1 MTKFVVVGLCLLMAL
16 GQMASVSGVTEAPEV
31 EQSTESPIADMA
43 LIDVSP
49 MAPKKPTEKP
59 PVSQEALA
67 PAPVAVP
74 VEILEKAANPQPHTV
89 ADFIIHPLIAF
100 KPRQASL
107 EEIQGKQAQQGA
119 TTAAGGS
126 PASTGTWLFGMNPA
140 QQLGSSFSTLAGSVS
155 GWFNDRLQA
164 AGQQLPGLVE
174 TPVRESTTSTSS
186 TTSTTTQR
194 PDIVVRVQQR
204 PQRNGNRNGGGV
216 GNLNGGGGGGGG
228 GGNLNNRRRQQ
239 RPNRFN
245 NRLDSF
251 EDDYYEDDYYQGNR
265 FDEEFDD
272 DEDEQSLE
280 QFEDDDSL
288 EQLRPQK
295 QKPKNKRKQTQVQ
308 GSQNQRRKFQQQQQE
323 EEQQLVSQ
331 KRRQQH
337 LAAQNNNNS
346 KKTKVQK
353 KPVQPVVEEEED
365 VEDDDEEENDDEEE
379 DQVQEDDSQEQEYQ
393 PAAGSSSTRRSQN
406 QPNFIQRG
414 QQSIISQIRQFTRG
428 QTPGELATTLRRNP
442 SSGASSSSA
451 GGSKTRRPQQ
461 TTLLVNRNGQ
471 TVYLAPELLS
481 SPYPYAYVQGGQAKK
496 QRVPVSG
503 SFPQPP
509 LTVPVRRQGGGRPT
523 QYITIPWSQLGLSP
537 PDQQSVVS
545 LAEGIQAQP
554 LILNIPQSAI
564 SPVRGTTSNGQ
575 KKKQRPQLTA
585 SAVPLLADASL
596 MDIFQPPQIPPS
608 RTGTPSSGSPSAGGA
623 AIKPISA
630 QPVLIAAKP
639 VKAGGLLPTRIR
651 PGTIVEKAPAMEE
664 KQPME
669 AGASDAVKQ
678 EQEMMATEA
687 QVAPQ
692 SLPEQQQQEFIL
704 VGDDDEPGLS
714 RHVQPA
720 FGDARYVSY
729 GDFHPYFDLLTQNRR
744 FALRKS
750 GRSLESPE
758 EQAAPRALSTFGKA
772 PVVPKEEV
780 KEEEHQKE
788 EVHKKEEHQK
798 EEVHKKEV
806 EKEEQKK
813 EEVHKKEVEK
823 EEQKKEEVHKK
834 EVEKEDHQ
842 KEIKKEE
849 HQKEE
854 FHKKEEPHH
863 EEHSKLPA

>member
-43 LIDVSP
+43 LIEDVSP
-49 MAPKKPTEKP
+49 MAPKTPTEKP
-59 PVSQEALA
+59 PVVQA
-67 PAPVAVP
+67 PAPSPVAVP
-74 VEILEKAANPQPHTV
+74 LEILEKAANPQPHTV

-119 TTAAGGS
+119 TPAAAGGS
-126 PASTGTWLFGMNPA
+126 PASPGTWLFGMNPA

-186 TTSTTTQR
+186 TTTTTTQR

-216 GNLNGGGGGGGG
+216 GNLNGGGNQN
-228 GGNLNNRRRQQ
+228 NLNRRRQQ

-251 EDDYYEDDYYQGNR
+251 EDDYYEDDYFQGNR

-280 QFEDDDSL
+280 QFEDEDSL
-288 EQLRPQK
+288 EQVRPQR
-295 QKPKNKRKQTQVQ
+295 QKNKKNKVQVT
-308 GSQNQRRKFQQQQQE
+308 QNQRRKFQQQQE

-331 KRRQQH
+331 KRRQQP
-337 LAAQNNNNS
+337 LAAQ
-346 KKTKVQK
+346 KKPKVQK
-353 KPVQPVVEEEED
+353 KPIQPVEEEEEEEEND
-365 VEDDDEEENDDEEE
+365 EDEEENDDEEE
-379 DQVQEDDSQEQEYQ
+379 DQEQDFQ
-393 PAAGSSSTRRSQN
+393 PAAGGSSSTRRSQN

-442 SSGASSSSA
+442 ATSSSGGS
-451 GGSKTRRPQQ
+451 SKTRRPQQ

-564 SPVRGTTSNGQ
+564 SPVRGTSAGGQ

-608 RTGTPSSGSPSAGGA
+608 RTGTPSQGGASAAGGA
-623 AIKPISA
+623 SIKPISA

-669 AGASDAVKQ
+669 AGASDVVKQ
-678 EQEMMATEA
+678 EQEMMTPEAT
-687 QVAPQ
+687 QTI
-692 SLPEQQQQEFIL
+692 PEQQQQQQEFIL
-704 VGDDDEPGLS
+704 VGEDDEPGLS

-758 EQAAPRALSTFGKA
+758 EHQKEAPRALSTFGKA
-772 PVVPKEEV
+772 PEVPKEEV
-780 KEEEHQKE
+780 KKEEHQKE
-788 EVHKKEEHQK
+788 EIHKKEEHQK
-798 EEVHKKEV
+798 EEEKKEEAHKKEV
-806 EKEEQKK
+806 EKEHQK
-813 EEVHKKEVEK
+813 EEHQK
-823 EEQKKEEVHKK
+823 EEQKKEEI
-834 EVEKEDHQ
+834 HQ
-842 KEIKKEE
+842 
-849 HQKEE
+849 
-854 FHKKEEPHH
+854 KEEPHH
-863 EEHSKLPA
+863 QEHSA

>member
-1 MTKFVVVGLCLLMAL
+1 MTKFVVVGLCLCLLVAFSQL
-16 GQMASVSGVTEAPEV
+16 AAAVTEAPEV

-43 LIDVSP
+43 LIEGSP
-49 MAPKKPTEKP
+49 MAPKTPTEKP
-59 PVSQEALA
+59 PVVAVQEA
-67 PAPVAVP
+67 PSKVSP
-74 VEILEKAANPQPHTV
+74 VEIQEKAAPQPHTV

-107 EEIQGKQAQQGA
+107 EEIQGKQAP
-119 TTAAGGS
+119 AAPGS
-126 PASTGTWLFGMNPA
+126 SAPASPGTWLFGMNPA

-174 TPVRESTTSTSS
+174 TPVRGESTTSTSS

-204 PQRNGNRNGGGV
+204 PQRNGNRNG
-216 GNLNGGGGGGGG
+216 NLNNNN
-228 GGNLNNRRRQQ
+228 NLNNLHNPNNRRRQQ

-251 EDDYYEDDYYQGNR
+251 EDDYYEDDYLQGNR

-288 EQLRPQK
+288 ELRPQ
-295 QKPKNKRKQTQVQ
+295 QKPKKQRKQTQVQ
-308 GSQNQRRKFQQQQQE
+308 AQNQRRKFQQ
-323 EEQQLVSQ
+323 EEQVVVSQ
-331 KRRQQH
+331 KRRQPVS
-337 LAAQNNNNS
+337 QNSN
-346 KKTKVQK
+346 KKVKAQK
-353 KPVQPVVEEEED
+353 KPVIEE
-365 VEDDDEEENDDEEE
+365 VQDDEEE
-379 DQVQEDDSQEQEYQ
+379 DDEGANNDDDDDDEQEEEQVQEDDSQEQDFQQEPLY
-393 PAAGSSSTRRSQN
+393 ASTSTRRSQN

-428 QTPGELATTLRRNP
+428 QTPAELGNTLRRT
-442 SSGASSSSA
+442 SSSSSSSA
-451 GGSKTRRPQQ
+451 AGANAAKTRRPQA
-461 TTLLVNRNGQ
+461 TTFLVNRNGQ
-471 TVYLAPELLS
+471 TVYLAPELLNLNS
-481 SPYPYAYVQGGQAKK
+481 SPYPYAYVQGQGKK
-496 QRVPVSG
+496 QRVPVAG
-503 SFPQPP
+503 NFPQPP
-509 LTVPVRRQGGGRPT
+509 LTVPVRRQGRPT

-564 SPVRGTTSNGQ
+564 SPVRGTSGS
-575 KKKQRPQLTA
+575 KKQRPQLTA

-608 RTGTPSSGSPSAGGA
+608 RNGSPSSASSSGSVSGSGSGSGS
-623 AIKPISA
+623 IKPISA

-651 PGTIVEKAPAMEE
+651 PGTIVEKAPAMDAAME
-664 KQPME
+664 KPAME
-669 AGASDAVKQ
+669 ATEMKQ
-678 EQEMMATEA
+678 EQEMMAGGETA
-687 QVAPQ
+687 AAAPQ
-692 SLPEQQQQEFIL
+692 MASEGGQEFIL

-744 FALRKS
+744 FALRKT
-750 GRSLESPE
+750 GRSLESASPE
-758 EQAAPRALSTFGKA
+758 EQVAPKALTTFGK
-772 PVVPKEEV
+772 VPQMEEMQKEEVQQEEVEKKEEVQKMEVQKEEVQMEKVQMEKVQMEEMQKEEV
-780 KEEEHQKE
+780 KKEEVQKEDVQEKEVQKE
-788 EVHKKEEHQK
+788 EIQK
-798 EEVHKKEV
+798 E
-806 EKEEQKK
+806 
-813 EEVHKKEVEK
+813 
-823 EEQKKEEVHKK
+823 
-834 EVEKEDHQ
+834 
-842 KEIKKEE
+842 EIKKEE
-849 HQKEE
+849 PQQEQPKMEE
-854 FHKKEEPHH
+854 Q
-863 EEHSKLPA
+863 SKLPA